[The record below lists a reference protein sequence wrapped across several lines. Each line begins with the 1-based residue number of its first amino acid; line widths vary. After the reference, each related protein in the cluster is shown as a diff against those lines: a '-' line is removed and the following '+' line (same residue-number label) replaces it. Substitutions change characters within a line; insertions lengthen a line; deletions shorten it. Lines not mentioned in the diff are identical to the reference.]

1 MHKKMKFNNPQTLIK
16 SICYESVCIPSA
28 CTKKRARAGIFEEK
42 TFRRLPSFGDE
53 LIETTNLVQ
62 NSYQLLSTPILK
74 KESNNYISP
83 SFVQIKIDEIELYT
97 YIL

>member
-1 MHKKMKFNNPQTLIK
+1 MKVYVSLLLVQKREIVLESSKK
-16 SICYESVCIPSA
+16 
-28 CTKKRARAGIFEEK
+28 K

-74 KESNNYISP
+74 KESNSYITP
-83 SFVQIKIDEIELYT
+83 SFVQINIDEIQLYT

>member
-1 MHKKMKFNNPQTLIK
+1 MKVYVSLLLVQKRELVLESSKK
-16 SICYESVCIPSA
+16 
-28 CTKKRARAGIFEEK
+28 K

-53 LIETTNLVQ
+53 LMNLVQ

-74 KESNNYISP
+74 KESNSYISP
-83 SFVQIKIDEIELYT
+83 SFVQIEIDEIELYT

>member
-1 MHKKMKFNNPQTLIK
+1 MKVYVSLLLVQKRELVLESSKK
-16 SICYESVCIPSA
+16 
-28 CTKKRARAGIFEEK
+28 K

-74 KESNNYISP
+74 ESNSYISP

>member
-1 MHKKMKFNNPQTLIK
+1 MKVYVSLLLVQKRELVLESSKKKI
-16 SICYESVCIPSA
+16 
-28 CTKKRARAGIFEEK
+28 
-42 TFRRLPSFGDE
+42 FRRLPSFGDE

-74 KESNNYISP
+74 KESNSYISP

>member
-1 MHKKMKFNNPQTLIK
+1 MKVYVSLLLVQKTELLLESSKK
-16 SICYESVCIPSA
+16 
-28 CTKKRARAGIFEEK
+28 K
-42 TFRRLPSFGDE
+42 TFGRLPSFGDE

-74 KESNNYISP
+74 KESNSYISP
-83 SFVQIKIDEIELYT
+83 SFVQIKMDEIELYT

>member
-1 MHKKMKFNNPQTLIK
+1 MKVYVSLLLVQKTELLLESSKK
-16 SICYESVCIPSA
+16 
-28 CTKKRARAGIFEEK
+28 K
-42 TFRRLPSFGDE
+42 TFGRLPSFGNE

-74 KESNNYISP
+74 KESNSYISP
-83 SFVQIKIDEIELYT
+83 SFVQIKIDEIELNT

>member
-1 MHKKMKFNNPQTLIK
+1 MKVYVSLLLVQKTELLLESSKK
-16 SICYESVCIPSA
+16 
-28 CTKKRARAGIFEEK
+28 K
-42 TFRRLPSFGDE
+42 TFGRLPSFGDE

-74 KESNNYISP
+74 KESNSYILP

>member
-1 MHKKMKFNNPQTLIK
+1 MKVYVSLLLVQKTELLLESSKK
-16 SICYESVCIPSA
+16 
-28 CTKKRARAGIFEEK
+28 K
-42 TFRRLPSFGDE
+42 TFGRLPSFGNE

-74 KESNNYISP
+74 KESNSYISP

>member
-1 MHKKMKFNNPQTLIK
+1 MKVYVSLLLVQKTELLLESSKK
-16 SICYESVCIPSA
+16 
-28 CTKKRARAGIFEEK
+28 K
-42 TFRRLPSFGDE
+42 TFGRLPSFGDE

-74 KESNNYISP
+74 KESNSYISP

>member
-1 MHKKMKFNNPQTLIK
+1 MLESSKK
-16 SICYESVCIPSA
+16 
-28 CTKKRARAGIFEEK
+28 K

-53 LIETTNLVQ
+53 LMNLVQ

-74 KESNNYISP
+74 KESNSYISP
-83 SFVQIKIDEIELYT
+83 SFVQIEIDEIELYT